1 MASLLLDK
9 TMTSK
14 TNKPETP
21 TNKRLQLNLRL
32 DGREDLVEAIKA
44 TAETKGLSVNSWVV
58 GLLESATGM
67 EPANTAPT
75 GGDLEVAV
83 TSVLD
88 KLLADKLVK
97 IKSELKAELLGESA
111 AAREGNDE
119 SLRLELQADVGWV
132 EQELNEVRGNC
143 RVLEAERDKA
153 CADREQVEAQLSE
166 LKEELAKEKDSY
178 STLVIIS
185 QQLNQQ
191 LETERADR
199 EQLQAQLSDLQKR
212 LGEAEENGTPLP
224 DLRGKVGDIAS
235 YVKSL
240 IAEDRELVKNRKL
253 TNRKQDK
260 EVKLPKEAMSKLE
273 TILGGGDG

>member
-1 MASLLLDK
+1 M
-9 TMTSK
+9 
-14 TNKPETP
+14 
-21 TNKRLQLNLRL
+21 
-32 DGREDLVEAIKA
+32 
-44 TAETKGLSVNSWVV
+44 
-58 GLLESATGM
+58 
-67 EPANTAPT
+67 
-75 GGDLEVAV
+75 
-83 TSVLD
+83 
-88 KLLADKLVK
+88 
-97 IKSELKAELLGESA
+97 
-111 AAREGNDE
+111 
-119 SLRLELQADVGWV
+119 QADVGWV

-153 CADREQVEAQLSE
+153 CADRQQVEAQLSE

-185 QQLNQQ
+185 QQLNQQLNQQ